1 MANFYS
7 RNESLS
13 LNSRRLSRIFNKQKG
28 DFMKKMTKAI
38 LVGLIL
44 TIGLITAACPKRES
58 IASIEANPS
67 KYYNKEVGI
76 AGTVRD
82 SYGLNIPLTQ
92 IRGGVYKV
100 DDGTGSIW
108 VVTKDSVPSKG
119 TRIGV
124 KGKIQNGVNYNGKNY
139 GLGMIE
145 EDRRVQGK

>member
-1 MANFYS
+1 M
-7 RNESLS
+7 
-13 LNSRRLSRIFNKQKG
+13 I
-28 DFMKKMTKAI
+28 KMTKAMV
-38 LVGLIL
+38 LGFVLLAGLM
-44 TIGLITAACPKRES
+44 TMACPKRES

-67 KYYNKEVGI
+67 KFYNKEVGI

-108 VVTKDSVPSKG
+108 VVTQSSVPSKG
-119 TRIGV
+119 TKVGV

-145 EDRRVQGK
+145 EDRRVK

>member
-1 MANFYS
+1 MANFY
-7 RNESLS
+7 RLNESVN
-13 LNSRRLSRIFNKQKG
+13 LNNRLSRQIKKQKG
-28 DFMKKMTKAI
+28 DFMKKMTKAM
-38 LVGLIL
+38 LLGFVLLAGLM
-44 TIGLITAACPKRES
+44 TMACPKRES

-67 KYYNKEVGI
+67 KFYNKEVGI

-108 VVTKDSVPSKG
+108 VATQTSVPSKG
-119 TRIGV
+119 AKVGV
-124 KGKIQNGVNYNGKNY
+124 KGRIQNGVNFGGKNY

-145 EDRRVQGK
+145 KDRKFQGN

>member
-1 MANFYS
+1 
-7 RNESLS
+7 
-13 LNSRRLSRIFNKQKG
+13 
-28 DFMKKMTKAI
+28 MKKMTKAI

-67 KYYNKEVGI
+67 KFYNKEVGI

-92 IRGGVYKV
+92 IQGGVYKV
-100 DDGTGSIW
+100 NDGTGSIW
-108 VVTKDSVPSKG
+108 VVTKSSVPAKG
-119 TRIGV
+119 TKIGV
-124 KGKIQNGVNYNGKNY
+124 KGKVQSGISFNGKNY

-145 EDRRVQGK
+145 EDRKFQGN